1 MNTEVSVVIGNGGMG
16 RAVARRI
23 GAGHRLL
30 IADYKEDALEPVAE
44 QLRDDGFEV
53 ITQSVDV
60 TSRKSVAG
68 LAHTAAELGRVTR
81 LVHTAGVSPAQAP
94 IPAILAVDVLG
105 PALVLD
111 EFTDVITA
119 GGAGVVIASNA
130 GHFYPGP
137 LSPEDIHALSEF
149 SAEDLADHAL
159 LSPDRYADG
168 SIAYQFAK
176 RAAQLRVKAVAAGA
190 WGDRGVR
197 LNSISPGVIS
207 TPMGRAELDGG
218 DQGLVRGLIEAS
230 AIKRLGAAE
239 EIAAAAEF
247 LLSPS
252 ASFVTGTDLL
262 VDGGAVAAIT
272 TGRFDPTAV

>member
-23 GAGHRLL
+23 GAGRRLL
-30 IADYKEDALEPVAE
+30 IADSREDALEPVAE

-53 ITQSVDV
+53 TTRSVDV
-60 TSRKSVAG
+60 TSRTSVAG
-68 LAHTAAELGRVTR
+68 LAHAAAELGRVTR

-111 EFTDVITA
+111 EFKDVIA
-119 GGAGVVIASNA
+119 PGGAGVVIASNA

-137 LSPEDIHALSEF
+137 LSPEDVHALSEL
-149 SAEDLADHAL
+149 SAEDLAGHAL
-159 LSPDRYADG
+159 LSSERYADG

-176 RAAQLRVKAVAAGA
+176 HAAQLRVKAAAAGA
-190 WGDRGVR
+190 WGDRGIR

-207 TPMGRAELDGG
+207 TPMGRAELEGG
-218 DQGLVRGLIEAS
+218 DKGLVRGLIEAS
-230 AIKRLGAAE
+230 AIKRPGAAE

-247 LLSPS
+247 LLG

-272 TGRFDPTAV
+272 TGRFDPTAF

>member
-30 IADYKEDALEPVAE
+30 IADYKEEVLEPVAE

-53 ITQSVDV
+53 TTQSVDV
-60 TSRKSVAG
+60 TSRTSVAG
-68 LAHTAAELGRVTR
+68 LARTAAELGRVTR

-111 EFTDVITA
+111 EFKDVMA
-119 GGAGVVIASNA
+119 PGGAGVVIASNA
-130 GHFYPGP
+130 GYFYPGP

-149 SAEDLADHAL
+149 PAEELAGHAL
-159 LSPDRYADG
+159 LSPERYADG

-176 RAAQLRVKAVAAGA
+176 HAAQLRVKAAAAGA

-218 DQGLVRGLIEAS
+218 DQELVRGLVEAS
-230 AIKRLGAAE
+230 AVKRPGTAE

-247 LLSPS
+247 LLG

-262 VDGGAVAAIT
+262 ADGGAVAAIT
-272 TGRFDPTAV
+272 TGRFDPTAF

>member
-30 IADYKEDALEPVAE
+30 IADHEEDALEPVAE
-44 QLRDDGFEV
+44 RLRDDGFEV
-53 ITQSVDV
+53 ITQTVDV

-111 EFTDVITA
+111 EFKDVITP

-137 LSPEDIHALSEF
+137 LAPEDIHELSEF
-149 SAEDLADHAL
+149 SAEDLAGHPL
-159 LSPDRYADG
+159 LSPERYVDG

-190 WGDRGVR
+190 WGDRGAR

-247 LLSPS
+247 LLS

-272 TGRFDPTAV
+272 SGRFDPTAY